1 MANIKSEKFFIL
13 PGRIEV
19 KLERCK
25 VQRVQLQ
32 KLAREAGLLYT
43 EKLSFL
49 AFYYYQLCCMNVV
62 FFINY
67 LCILYQFIYL
77 FYKNYY

>member
-32 KLAREAGLLYT
+32 KLAPAGAGLLYT
-43 EKLSFL
+43 EKLSYF
-49 AFYYYQLCCMNVV
+49 AFYYYQLCCMNI
-62 FFINY
+62 INY
-67 LCILYQFIYL
+67 
-77 FYKNYY
+77 